1 MISTPRT
8 IVPATLAALALA
20 FVPAAGAADP
30 QQPRPGCGYGDDNHN
45 HQAAPGRDP
54 MGLRPGKGG
63 GDANHDHTA
72 PPGQAPAG
80 GGQPGDPARG
90 CHPR

>member
-8 IVPATLAALALA
+8 IVPAALAALALA

-30 QQPRPGCGYGDDNHN
+30 QQP
-45 HQAAPGRDP
+45 
-54 MGLRPGKGG
+54 RPGKGG

>member
-1 MISTPRT
+1 MISAPRT
-8 IVPATLAALALA
+8 IVSAAIAALVLA
-20 FVPAAGAADP
+20 FVPAAAGAADL
-30 QQPRPGCGYGDDNHN
+30 QQPRPGCGFGDDNHN

-72 PPGQAPAG
+72 PPGQAG

-90 CHPR
+90 CNPR